1 MQGHRLLLPLTSA
14 ALALWFTTSVLAE
27 GKRPD
32 LTKPKDTVD
41 RIRKADPPP
50 VKKNTVVQPIERPK
64 QQMPRGGSDV
74 ERMRK
79 NPPPTPPKKK

>member
-1 MQGHRLLLPLTSA
+1 MPGHKLLPSLG
-14 ALALWFTTSVLAE
+14 SVLLVLCLATAAHSE

-50 VKKNTVVQPIERPK
+50 VKKDTVVHPIERPK
-64 QQMPRGGSDV
+64 PQMPRGGSDV

-79 NPPPTPPKKK
+79 NPPPSPK